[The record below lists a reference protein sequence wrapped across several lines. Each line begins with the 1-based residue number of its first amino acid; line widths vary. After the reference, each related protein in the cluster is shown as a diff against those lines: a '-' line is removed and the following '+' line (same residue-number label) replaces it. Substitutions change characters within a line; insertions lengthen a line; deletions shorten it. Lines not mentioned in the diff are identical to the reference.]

1 MKTKEKIKVSEKTF
15 IANKGLLC
23 PICNSSNIIGYERHI
38 QIGFQ
43 MNRNPFIVMNISCI
57 NCGSY
62 WTETYE
68 LKGISELFDSDN
80 EKVEIV

>member
-15 IANKGLLC
+15 IANEGLLC
-23 PICNSSNIIGYERHI
+23 PICNSGYKLIPDEPEFISNR
-38 QIGFQ
+38 
-43 MNRNPFIVMNISCI
+43 IVINISCI
-57 NCGSY
+57 NCGAH

-68 LKGISELFDSDN
+68 FNGISELFDSDH